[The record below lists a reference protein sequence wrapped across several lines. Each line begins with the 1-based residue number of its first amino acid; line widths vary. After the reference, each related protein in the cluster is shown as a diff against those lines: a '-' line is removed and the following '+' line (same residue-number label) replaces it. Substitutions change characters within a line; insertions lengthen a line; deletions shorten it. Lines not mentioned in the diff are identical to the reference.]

1 MKKILVLGCTG
12 SIGTS
17 TLNIV
22 RSMPEDFSIC
32 GLTAHNNEKS
42 LNFLSNEFSCDSVLT
57 SKDGVNAIESL
68 IQKTDPDIVVNGI

>member
-42 LNFLSNEFSCDSVLT
+42 LNFLSNELILIKIPYSSYSSMST
-57 SKDGVNAIESL
+57 KAIPYFL
-68 IQKTDPDIVVNGI
+68 DFFII